1 MHDENVHAL
10 QVYLHQ
16 ILMDPSVDLE
26 RRGSQPSHRL
36 QKFKIFRDQRVVL
49 MKPATTILAAM
60 QGPGQSCYIIPWLDA
75 RFDRDF

>member
-16 ILMDPSVDLE
+16 ILKDPSVDLE

-36 QKFKIFRDQRVVL
+36 QKFKSFLRPKSYVDEFSHNDPRCNARTRSELLCHSVV
-49 MKPATTILAAM
+49 
-60 QGPGQSCYIIPWLDA
+60 G
-75 RFDRDF
+75 R